1 MFQPL
6 TMEANMV
13 EEKSRAEQEQQAAS
27 DAKYGSLP
35 DPNAGSYYLNAY
47 NDYKANNPP
56 PPLETY

>member
-1 MFQPL
+1 
-6 TMEANMV
+6 MEANMV